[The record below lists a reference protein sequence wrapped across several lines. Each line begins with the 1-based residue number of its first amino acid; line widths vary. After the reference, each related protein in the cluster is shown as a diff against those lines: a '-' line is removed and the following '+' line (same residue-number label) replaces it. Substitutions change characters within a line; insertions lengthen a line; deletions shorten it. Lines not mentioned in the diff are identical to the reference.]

1 MSKKQETNASDD
13 ENLNNRKEP
22 EMANETIEDIVR
34 DVRHVSELHGMSYK
48 DDKNWHLTIHN
59 YTRILADRIEAAH
72 KREIIVERNLGTDE
86 IDMAVAAKDATIARL
101 TEVLKQIA
109 MRPATDEVIKKIAMR
124 QDTDFV
130 SEFEANVDTALA
142 ALATEGGAK

>member
-1 MSKKQETNASDD
+1 MS
-13 ENLNNRKEP
+13 
-22 EMANETIEDIVR
+22 NETIEDIVR
-34 DVRHVSELHGMSYK
+34 DVRHESELHGMSYK

-101 TEVLKQIA
+101 TEALKQIA
-109 MRPATDEVIKKIAMR
+109 MRPATDFE
-124 QDTDFV
+124 
-130 SEFEANVDTALA
+130 SEFQANVATALA
-142 ALATEGGAK
+142 ALEAEGGAK

>member
-1 MSKKQETNASDD
+1 MS
-13 ENLNNRKEP
+13 
-22 EMANETIEDIVR
+22 NETIEDIVR

-48 DDKNWHLTIHN
+48 DDKNWHLTIHY

-101 TEVLKQIA
+101 TEALKSIVSYGENKSSMDDPCAADYWIVRNIA
-109 MRPATDEVIKKIAMR
+109 SA
-124 QDTDFV
+124 
-130 SEFEANVDTALA
+130 ALA
-142 ALATEGGAK
+142 AEGEAK